1 MTAADKRRL
10 RVLVADP
17 DPLVRQV
24 VRDALRTAGF
34 VVVADTGD
42 GRDALDL
49 VRFYRPD
56 LAVMEAQL
64 PTLGSVAAIRAIAR
78 DAPKTRVVVLS
89 ADACDEQGLEVL
101 RAGAVG
107 YLRKDCGVA
116 ALPRILAKVAQGEA
130 AVPRTLSMRVLE
142 TLRRL
147 PDRGWRPLHSQL
159 TTREWEVVELLSAG
173 AGTQDIAEELVLS
186 PATVYGHVKNIMRKL
201 EVQTRAEAVA
211 AAQRL
216 RPAEMELSA

>member
-1 MTAADKRRL
+1 MTASGNGRL
-10 RVLVADP
+10 RIVVADP

-49 VRFYRPD
+49 VRYYRPD
-56 LAVMEAQL
+56 LAVMEAQM
-64 PTLGSVAAIRAIAR
+64 PTLGSVAAIRAIGR
-78 DAPKTRVVVLS
+78 DAPHTRVVVLS

-107 YLRKDCGVA
+107 YLPKDCGVA

-142 TLRRL
+142 TLQRL

>member
-1 MTAADKRRL
+1 MTASRNGRL
-10 RVLVADP
+10 RVVLADP

-49 VRFYRPD
+49 MRYYRPD

-64 PTLGSVAAIRAIAR
+64 PTLDSVAAIRAIAR
-78 DAPKTRVVVLS
+78 DAPDTRVVVLS

-107 YLRKDCGVA
+107 YLRKDCGLA

-173 AGTQDIAEELVLS
+173 AGTQDIAEKLVLS

>member
-1 MTAADKRRL
+1 MTASRNGRL
-10 RVLVADP
+10 RVVLADP

-49 VRFYRPD
+49 MRYYRPD

-64 PTLGSVAAIRAIAR
+64 PTLDSVAAIRAIAR
-78 DAPKTRVVVLS
+78 DAPDTRVVVLS

-107 YLRKDCGVA
+107 YLGKDCGLA

-173 AGTQDIAEELVLS
+173 AGTQDIAEKLVLS

>member
-1 MTAADKRRL
+1 MTSSRNGRL
-10 RVLVADP
+10 RVVLADP
-17 DPLVRQV
+17 DPLVRQL
-24 VRDALRTAGF
+24 VRDALRTAGL

-56 LAVMEAQL
+56 LTVMEAQL
-64 PTLGSVAAIRAIAR
+64 PGLRSVEAIRAIAR
-78 DAPKTRVVVLS
+78 DAPQTRVVVLAAE
-89 ADACDEQGLEVL
+89 ADDELGLEVL
-101 RAGAVG
+101 CAGAVG
-107 YLRKDCGVA
+107 YLPKDRGVTC
-116 ALPRILAKVAQGEA
+116 LPRILAKVAAGEA
-130 AVPRTLSMRVLE
+130 AVPRTLSMRLLE
-142 TLRRL
+142 SLRRR

-201 EVQTRAEAVA
+201 GCRTRAEAVA
-211 AAQRL
+211 AAERL
-216 RPAEMELSA
+216 RPAEMELSG

>member
-1 MTAADKRRL
+1 MTDATNGRL
-10 RVLVADP
+10 RVLLADR

-34 VVVADTGD
+34 VVVADTAEC
-42 GRDALDL
+42 RDAVDL

-56 LAVMEAQL
+56 LAVVDASVGGAATVREMAREA
-64 PTLGSVAAIRAIAR
+64 PC
-78 DAPKTRVVVLS
+78 TRVVVLS
-89 ADACDEQGLEVL
+89 AEAGEELGLEVL

-107 YLRKDCGVA
+107 YLPKACGVA
-116 ALPRILAKVAQGEA
+116 ALPRILAKVADGEA
-130 AVPRTLSMRVLE
+130 AVPRTLSMRLLE
-142 TLRRL
+142 TIRRV

-159 TTREWEVVELLSAG
+159 TTREWEIVELLSEG

-201 EVQTRAEAVA
+201 GVRSRAEAVA

-216 RPAEMELSA
+216 RPAEMELSV

>member
-1 MTAADKRRL
+1 MTGDRNGRL
-10 RVLVADP
+10 RVVVADP

-24 VRDALRTAGF
+24 VREALRTAGF

-49 VRFYRPD
+49 VRYYRPD

-64 PTLGSVAAIRAIAR
+64 PTLASVTAIRAMAR
-78 DAPKTRVVVLS
+78 DAPQTRVVVLS
-89 ADACDEQGLEVL
+89 ADSSDDLGLEVL
-101 RAGAVG
+101 CAGAVG
-107 YLRKDCGVA
+107 YVPKDRGVA
-116 ALPRILAKVAQGEA
+116 ALPRILAKVAEGEA

-142 TLRRL
+142 SLRRV

-173 AGTQDIAEELVLS
+173 AGTQDIAEALVLS

-201 EVQTRAEAVA
+201 GVRTRAEAIDA
-211 AAQRL
+211 AERL
-216 RPAEMELSA
+216 RPAEVELSA

>member
-1 MTAADKRRL
+1 MTGSRNERL
-10 RVLVADP
+10 RALLADP
-17 DPLVRQV
+17 DPLVRGV
-24 VRDALRTAGF
+24 VRDELRNAGF
-34 VVVADTGD
+34 IVVADTGD

-56 LAVMEAQL
+56 LAVMEARL
-64 PTLGSVAAIRAIAR
+64 PSLETVSAIRTIAR
-78 DAPKTRVVVLS
+78 DVPQTRVVILS
-89 ADACDEQGLEVL
+89 ADPDEELGLELL

-107 YLRKDCGVA
+107 YLSKDGGVA
-116 ALPRILAKVAQGEA
+116 ALPRTLAKVAAGEA

-142 TLRRL
+142 SLRRV

-159 TTREWEVVELLSAG
+159 TTREWEVIELLSAG
-173 AGTQDIAEELVLS
+173 AGTQDIAAELVLS

-201 EVQTRAEAVA
+201 EVRSRSEAVA

-216 RPAEMELSA
+216 RPAEMEVTV

>member
-1 MTAADKRRL
+1 MTGSRNGRL
-10 RVLVADP
+10 RVVLADP

-42 GRDALDL
+42 GRDAVDL
-49 VRFYRPD
+49 ARFYRPD
-56 LAVMEAQL
+56 LAVIEAQL
-64 PTLGSVAAIRAIAR
+64 PSLASVAAIRAIAR
-78 DAPKTRVVVLS
+78 DAPQTRVVVLS
-89 ADACDEQGLEVL
+89 ADATDELGLEVL

-107 YLRKDCGVA
+107 YVRKEQGVA
-116 ALPRILAKVAQGEA
+116 ALPRILGKVAEGEA

-142 TLRRL
+142 SLRRV

-173 AGTQDIAEELVLS
+173 AGTQDVAAELVLS

-201 EVQTRAEAVA
+201 ECRTRAEAVA

-216 RPAEMELSA
+216 RPEEMELSA